1 MEYLYFKSKHG
12 NFGDDLNPW
21 LWPQL
26 FEGINTGTTDVFLG
40 IGSILHAENAVFNTL
55 EGRKKIVF
63 GTGIRPSSL
72 YTNLKMDE
80 SWDVKFLRGPLSAT
94 ALQKKYEYITDAAYA
109 LRQLPDFDKV
119 ISQEKKYDVSLMPYF
134 HSVDYF
140 DWEQICK
147 ELGYHYI
154 SPFSENGVEETL
166 NEIAASKV
174 LITEAMHGAII
185 ADILRVPWHR
195 FILTT
200 PYTEGAM
207 VSEFK
212 WSDWLQ
218 SVGIYHPEVTF
229 INFYKKTR
237 IHGWLKNLSSKVVST
252 EFLLTAKVKEDILA
266 KLAGGKL
273 TYLSDDLVIK
283 EIDEKIAG
291 KVQELIGEHQ

>member
-55 EGRKKIVF
+55 QGRKKIVF
-63 GTGIRPSSL
+63 GTGIRPSSI

-80 SWDVKFLRGPLSAT
+80 SWDVKFLRGPLSTT

-119 ISQEKKYDVSLMPYF
+119 INQEKKYEVSLMPYF
-134 HSVDYF
+134 HSLEFF

-166 NEIAASKV
+166 KEIAASKV
-174 LITEAMHGAII
+174 LITEAMHGAIV

-237 IHGWLKNLSSKVVST
+237 IHGWLKNLSSKVIST
-252 EFLLTAKVKEDILA
+252 EFLLTAKVKEDILK

-273 TYLSDDLVIK
+273 TYLSDDLVVK

-291 KVQELIGEHQ
+291 KVQELIRQHQ